1 MQREEALEV
10 AMLAKAV
17 GSHLVGVD
25 QLTVERPN
33 SGGPANKINMENF
46 IAPILGKQVRQQ
58 NHEYG
63 ANPDMMKAYEGLNE
77 LALQSIPD
85 VGGSMSPAPPIPLP
99 NTSVQQPNSNIHA
112 GSPVSSTPAPQ
123 YRFETNKEVTPS
135 ILTRS
140 DVDSI
145 RNSLKGIDKSLA
157 ALLNYM
163 KNSKK

>member
-10 AMLAKAV
+10 AMLAKEV

-25 QLTVERPN
+25 QLTVERSN
-33 SGGPANKINMENF
+33 SGGFANKINMQNF
-46 IAPILGKQVRQQ
+46 IAPLLGKQTRNQ
-58 NHEYG
+58 NTEQVTD
-63 ANPDMMKAYEGLNE
+63 PRIEMAYKGLNE

-85 VGGSMSPAPPIPLP
+85 VGMGSIPNDVNSLPSIPALQIPQQ
-99 NTSVQQPNSNIHA
+99 NFVQQQ
-112 GSPVSSTPAPQ
+112 PQ
-123 YRFETNKEVTPS
+123 VKTREQLVETL
-135 ILTRS
+135 LTRS
-140 DVDSI
+140 DIDSI

>member
-25 QLTVERPN
+25 QLTVERSN
-33 SGGPANKINMENF
+33 SSGPANKINMQNF
-46 IAPILGKQVRQQ
+46 LAPVLGQQVRTQQ
-58 NHEYG
+58 QEYG
-63 ANPDMMKAYEGLNE
+63 ASPDMVKAYEGLNE

-85 VGGSMSPAPPIPLP
+85 VGSAVSPAPALP
-99 NTSVQQPNSNIHA
+99 NTSVQQPIA
-112 GSPVSSTPAPQ
+112 YPAIPTPQPKVETREVVSSV
-123 YRFETNKEVTPS
+123 F
-135 ILTRS
+135 TRS
-140 DVDSI
+140 DIDSI

>member
-1 MQREEALEV
+1 MQKEEALEV

-25 QLTVERPN
+25 QLTVESTRR
-33 SGGPANKINMENF
+33 ANRINMEAF
-46 IAPILGKQVRQQ
+46 VAPLVGKHVPTYG
-58 NHEYG
+58 HEEQ
-63 ANPDMMKAYEGLNE
+63 ASPDIMKAYQGLNE

-85 VGGSMSPAPPIPLP
+85 VGMGAIPNAGTPLP
-99 NTSVQQPNSNIHA
+99 TI
-112 GSPVSSTPAPQ
+112 PAPQ
-123 YRFETNKEVTPS
+123 IPQQHFIQQPQIKIKEQSVEPL
-135 ILTRS
+135 LTRS
-140 DVDSI
+140 DIDSI

>member
-25 QLTVERPN
+25 QLTVERSA
-33 SGGPANKINMENF
+33 SGGPANKINMQNF
-46 IAPILGKQVRQQ
+46 IAPLVGKQSIQQ
-58 NHEYG
+58 HHEYG
-63 ANPDMMKAYEGLNE
+63 ANPEIVKAYQGLNE

-85 VGGSMSPAPPIPLP
+85 VGMGAVPDNVTPLP
-99 NTSVQQPNSNIHA
+99 SIQSIPVIPQQNVIQQPQIKIREQSVE
-112 GSPVSSTPAPQ
+112 PL
-123 YRFETNKEVTPS
+123 
-135 ILTRS
+135 LTRS
-140 DVDSI
+140 DIDSI

>member
-25 QLTVERPN
+25 QLTVERSN
-33 SGGPANKINMENF
+33 SSGPSNKINMQNF
-46 IAPILGKQVRQQ
+46 IAPILGQQVRTQP
-58 NHEYG
+58 HEYG
-63 ANPDMMKAYEGLNE
+63 ASPDMIKAYEGLNE

-85 VGGSMSPAPPIPLP
+85 VGGAVSPVPVLP

-112 GSPVSSTPAPQ
+112 GSPINPVSIPQ
-123 YRFETNKEVTPS
+123 YKHEVNKEITASV
-135 ILTRS
+135 LTRS
-140 DVDSI
+140 DIDSI